1 MIFKNNDK
9 DKLKKVEIINLL
21 CFMVA
26 DILLLCLIIFIFC
39 FYDKSDMM
47 YVFEDTTYILDDLH
61 KDEKVI
67 YIPEKD
73 RIYVLLQDEENCL
86 VKRSFD
92 NVKIYIIKDK
102 SKPKIH
108 ILQQKQLSTLEKF
121 LLKKYG
127 KAPDRYIFAS
137 IITKLYVKSLDDVL
151 CVRSI
156 DDVRSALY

>member
-1 MIFKNNDK
+1 MF
-9 DKLKKVEIINLL
+9 
-21 CFMVA
+21 
-26 DILLLCLIIFIFC
+26 
-39 FYDKSDMM
+39 
-47 YVFEDTTYILDDLH
+47 FEDTTYILDELH
-61 KDEKVI
+61 KEESFT
-67 YIPEKD
+67 YEPEQD
-73 RIYVLLQDEENCL
+73 RIKLKLLDDENCL

-92 NVKIYIIKDK
+92 NVKVYIIKDK

>member
-1 MIFKNNDK
+1 
-9 DKLKKVEIINLL
+9 
-21 CFMVA
+21 
-26 DILLLCLIIFIFC
+26 
-39 FYDKSDMM
+39 
-47 YVFEDTTYILDDLH
+47 
-61 KDEKVI
+61 
-67 YIPEKD
+67 
-73 RIYVLLQDEENCL
+73 
-86 VKRSFD
+86 
-92 NVKIYIIKDK
+92 VKIYIIKDK

-137 IITKLYVKSLDDVL
+137 IITKLYVNSLDDVL

>member
-1 MIFKNNDK
+1 MSDESNN
-9 DKLKKVEIINLL
+9 KKQDFWVELSFIMLCGLVLL
-21 CFMVA
+21 
-26 DILLLCLIIFIFC
+26 ILFSMALGFR
-39 FYDKSDMM
+39 DSETV
-47 YVFEDTTYILDDLH
+47 YVFEDTTYILDELH
-61 KDEKVI
+61 KEESFT
-67 YIPEKD
+67 YEPEQD
-73 RIYVLLQDEENCL
+73 RIKLKLLDDENCL

-92 NVKIYIIKDK
+92 NVKVYIIKDK